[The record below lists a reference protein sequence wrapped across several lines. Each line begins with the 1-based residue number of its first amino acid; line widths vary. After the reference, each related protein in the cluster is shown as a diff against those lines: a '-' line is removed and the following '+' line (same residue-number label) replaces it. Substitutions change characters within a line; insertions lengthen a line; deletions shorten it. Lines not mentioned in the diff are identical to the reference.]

1 MNRLTQ
7 RIRTVVPAIV
17 WGLATAAM
25 CSPLFAQ
32 TAPANDTVASPPT
45 DELQEVVVTGYRV
58 SLKEATDAKKDSVGI
73 TDSIFA
79 EDIGKFPDTNIAESF
94 NRIPG
99 ITISRDINGEG
110 VDIAIRGLGTDFTR
124 VLLNGAPI
132 AIASTGPTDAQNTN
146 REVDLNMFPTELF
159 SQLTVYKTS
168 QPDLIEG
175 GAAGT
180 VNMRSARAFDTPGAH
195 LTAGVQGTKNQQASS
210 PGERGYMIGSDTFEN
225 GLGVLFGFVGIHNNV
240 NIPGFETIGWTNPH
254 LSATQCT
261 GTCNTTGGGN
271 WTIPATVPANAG
283 NGLTTGA
290 TIDQAFLLANNPGLT
305 IAQINNAII
314 PRLGRDS
321 DEAGERNRENAV
333 LSFEFKPNDNM
344 HAYLDSMWGWEHN
357 DEQRIDMDWVGR
369 NGAAIPLDMKVDNAT
384 PGCTGGCV
392 VTSATYANSQF
403 FLEYRPYTED
413 TYFWN
418 TNPGFEWK
426 INDSFSFDA
435 QGNYSDSRF
444 HREVPT
450 VLPITAPSSGL
461 TVDYTNNGAD
471 PTIASNVD
479 LDNPANFVWNG
490 GRVNIQDER
499 RETQTRGAR
508 ANFTWSESK
517 LLNLKVG
524 AAFDHVA
531 RAINAADNSQAWQN
545 AVCGDNPNVF
555 LPGPN
560 SEPPCAGLSVV
571 GAAPAGYPTYPGLG
585 TGYSAGTAPG
595 SLTYQGS
602 LIPLANLASFL
613 KPGPNGFITV
623 NWPAFMAASNYA
635 AFHNSEPFSGSSNTG
650 ASGGSVDEDTTGVYA
665 EFTGTATIDDHQLR
679 YIGGVRWVHTDQMI
693 GGYISLPDP
702 RDAATPAPLD
712 GAKYPNITVS
722 NLTENKY
729 SNLLPSFEAAY
740 NITDQWVFR
749 GAVSRTMTRPNPN
762 AMLPGLSF
770 TDPSAAVGTV
780 GNPALQPYLSN
791 NIDLGLDFYTGQEG
805 YLSLTWFRKH
815 ITGFTSNGNTT
826 EPFSFLAPYG
836 ITYDTL
842 TPTQQGAI
850 TARGG
855 PSAATVVLT
864 EQINASGVLTDNGLE
879 FGWVQPLDFLIGRF
893 GLEGFGYQ
901 FNYTLVDQIGT
912 GAAPAIAL
920 GVPPHTYN
928 LMFYYDHRGVTLRV
942 STVYN
947 AANQISTANQNGITA
962 AALFQDTYQ
971 QWDFSSSFDLGKIFN
986 LSGPAQNI
994 QVTLDCTNFTAARQR
1009 QYFEFPNATYT
1020 DYNPG
1025 RTYMVGVRARF

>member
-1 MNRLTQ
+1 MSRSNN
-7 RIRTVVPAIV
+7 RIRGVVRAI
-17 WGLATAAM
+17 LMCASTAAM
-25 CSPLFAQ
+25 ATPLFAQ
-32 TAPANDTVASPPT
+32 TAPANDAAAPASS
-45 DELQEVVVTGYRV
+45 DQIQEVVVTGYRV
-58 SLKEATDAKKDSVGI
+58 SLKEATDAKKAAVGI

-110 VDIAIRGLGTDFTR
+110 VDISIRGLGTDFTK

-159 SQLTVYKTS
+159 SQLSVYKTS
-168 QPDLIEG
+168 SPDLIEG

-180 VNMRSARAFDTPGAH
+180 VSMRSARAFDTPGAH
-195 LTAGVQGTKNQQASS
+195 VTAGIQGTKNQQASS
-210 PGERGYMIGSDTFEN
+210 PGERGYMIASDTFSN
-225 GLGVLFGFVGIHNNV
+225 GFGALFGFVGIHNNV
-240 NIPGFETIGWTNPH
+240 DIPGFETIGWTNPH

-271 WTIPATVPANAG
+271 WSIPGTVPTNAG
-283 NGLTTGA
+283 NGLTPGA

-314 PRLGRDS
+314 PRLGRNS
-321 DEAGERNRENAV
+321 DESGQRDRDNAV
-333 LSFEFKPNDNM
+333 LSFEFKPNDQM

-369 NGAAIPLDMKVDNAT
+369 NGAGIPLNTKVDNAT
-384 PGCTGGCV
+384 PGCTAGCV

-403 FLEYRPYTED
+403 FLEYRPYVEN

-418 TNPGFEWK
+418 TNPGFEWT
-426 INDSFSFDA
+426 INDKFSFDV
-435 QGNYSDSRF
+435 QGNYSQSRF
-444 HREVPT
+444 HRESPT
-450 VLPITAPSSGL
+450 VLPITAGNSGL
-461 TVDYTNNGAD
+461 TVSYTNTGID
-471 PTIASNVD
+471 PSIASNVD
-479 LDNPANFVWNG
+479 LDNPANFIWNG

-499 RETQTRGAR
+499 RITSTRGAR
-508 ANFTWSESK
+508 ANFTWSQSD
-517 LLNLKVG
+517 LLNVKVG
-524 AAFDHVA
+524 AAFDRIA
-531 RAINAADNSQAWQN
+531 RNINAYDNSQAWQN
-545 AVCGDNPNVF
+545 AVCGDNPNVS

-560 SEPPCAGLSVV
+560 TQPACAGLSVT

-585 TGYSAGTAPG
+585 TGYSSGIAPG
-595 SLTYQGS
+595 SLLYKGS
-602 LIPLANLASFL
+602 LIPVGNLASFL

-635 AFHNSEPFSGSSNTG
+635 AFHNSEAFAGSSNTG
-650 ASGGSVDEDTTGVYA
+650 ASGGYVNEDTTGVYL
-665 EFTGTATIDDHQLR
+665 ELTGSTNIADHQLR
-679 YIGGVRWVHTDQMI
+679 YVGGVRWVDTDQMI
-693 GGYISLPDP
+693 GGFISLPDP
-702 RDAATPAPLD
+702 RNAATPAPLD
-712 GAKYPNITVS
+712 GAKYPNITDF
-722 NLTENKY
+722 NLTDHKY

-749 GAVSRTMTRPNPN
+749 GAVSRTLTRPNPN

-770 TDPSAAVGTV
+770 TDPSAATGNI
-780 GNPALQPYLSN
+780 GNPALQPYLSD

-815 ITGFTSNGNTT
+815 ITGFTSNGNST

-842 TPTQQGAI
+842 TPTQQTAI
-850 TARGG
+850 TSRGG

-864 EQINASGVLTDNGLE
+864 EQVNASGVLTDNGLE

-928 LMFYYDHRGVTLRV
+928 LMFYYDHKGVTLRV

-947 AANQISTANQNGITA
+947 AANQISTANQNGITT

-971 QWDFSSSFDLGKIFN
+971 QWDFSSIFDMGKIFN
-986 LSGPAQNI
+986 LSGPAGNVQL
-994 QVTLDCTNFTAARQR
+994 TLDCTNFTAERLR
-1009 QYFEFPNATYT
+1009 QYFEFPNATFT

-1025 RTYMVGVRARF
+1025 RTYTVGLRARF

>member
-1 MNRLTQ
+1 MSRKSQL
-7 RIRTVVPAIV
+7 IRGVVRAVLSAVASAAIC
-17 WGLATAAM
+17 T
-25 CSPLFAQ
+25 PLFAQ
-32 TAPANDTVASPPT
+32 TAPAASTAPSS
-45 DELQEVVVTGYRV
+45 DELQEVTVTGYRM
-58 SLKEATDAKKDSVGI
+58 SLKEATDAKRDSVGI

-99 ITISRDINGEG
+99 ITISRDIDGEG
-110 VDIAIRGLGTDFTR
+110 VDIAIRGLGTDFTK

-132 AIASTGPTDAQNTN
+132 SVASTGPTDAQNTN

-159 SQLTVYKTS
+159 SQLSVYKTS

-180 VNMRSARAFDTPGAH
+180 VNMRAVRAFDTPGAH
-195 LTAGVQGTKNQQASS
+195 LTAGVQGTDNQKAANA
-210 PGERGYMIGSDTFEN
+210 GERGYVIASDTFGN
-225 GLGVLFGFVGIHNNV
+225 GFGALFGFVGIQNNV

-271 WTIPATVPANAG
+271 WTIPATVPSNAG
-283 NGLTTGA
+283 NGLTPGA

-305 IAQINNAII
+305 ITQINNAII

-321 DEAGERNRENAV
+321 DEAGARDRQNAV
-333 LSFEFKPNDNM
+333 LSFEFKPNDNV

-357 DEQRIDMDWVGR
+357 NEQRIDMDWVGR
-369 NGAAIPLDMKVDNAT
+369 NGAAIPLNMQVDNAT

-418 TNPGFEWK
+418 TNPGLEWK
-426 INDSFSFDA
+426 ISNSLALDV
-435 QGNYSDSRF
+435 QGNYSQSRF

-450 VLPITAPSSGL
+450 VLPITAANSGL
-461 TVDYTNNGAD
+461 TVDYTNTGEI
-471 PTIASNVD
+471 PSIVSNVN
-479 LDNPANFVWNG
+479 LDNPANFIWNG

-499 RETQTRGAR
+499 RDTGTRGAH
-508 ANFTWSESK
+508 ADLTWSEST

-524 AAFDHVA
+524 GAFDRIA
-531 RAINAADNSQAWQN
+531 RSINAYDNSQAWQN

-555 LPGPN
+555 VPTPN
-560 SEPPCAGLSVV
+560 SQPACAGLSVV

-585 TGYSAGTAPG
+585 TGYSAGVAPG
-595 SLTYQGS
+595 SLIYQGS
-602 LIPLANLASFL
+602 LVPVGNLASFL

-635 AFHNSEPFSGSSNTG
+635 AFHNAETFASSANTG

-665 EFTGTATIDDHQLR
+665 QLNGSTSIDGHQLR
-679 YIGGVRWVHTDQMI
+679 YIGGVRWVHTDQTI
-693 GGYISLPDP
+693 GGFISLPDP
-702 RDAATPAPLD
+702 LDAATPALLD
-712 GAKYPNITVS
+712 GAKYPNIVDS
-722 NLTENKY
+722 SLTENKY
-729 SNLLPSFEAAY
+729 SNLLPSFAAAY
-740 NITDQWVFR
+740 NITDDWVFR

-770 TDPSAAVGTV
+770 SDPSAAVGTI

-836 ITYDTL
+836 ITFDTL
-842 TPTQQGAI
+842 TPTQQAAI
-850 TARGG
+850 TSRGG

-864 EQINASGVLTDNGLE
+864 EQVNASGVLTDNGLE

-928 LMFYYDHRGVTLRV
+928 LMFYYDHRGVTVRV

-947 AANQISTANQNGITA
+947 AANQISTANQNGITN
-962 AALFQDTYQ
+962 AALFEDTYQ
-971 QWDFSSSFDLGKIFN
+971 QWDFSSIFDLGKIFN
-986 LSGPAQNI
+986 LSGAAKNVQI
-994 QVTLDCTNFTAARQR
+994 TLDCTNFTGASQR

-1020 DYNPG
+1020 DYSPG
-1025 RTYMVGVRARF
+1025 RTYMFGVRARF